1 MATPT
6 NLPASAT
13 AGQVLTAQYVNDL
26 RGAFRVL
33 QVVQGSHAT
42 GVANNT
48 NVLAD
53 TGLTAT
59 ITPQATSS
67 KILVLVNQ
75 QGTRK
80 NSGNAG
86 SFVVLELQ
94 RGGTKIFGVNGHMWT
109 NSSLTMQG
117 HWDCVYLD
125 SPNTTS
131 ATTYKTQ
138 FCNGVNAAGVDV
150 QASIGAGFQNSTI
163 TLIEISA

>member
-33 QVVQGSHAT
+33 QVVQGSTAT
-42 GVANNT
+42 LATNNT
-48 NVLAD
+48 STLVD
-53 TGLTAT
+53 TGLSAT
-59 ITPQATSS
+59 ITPQATSN
-67 KILVLVNQ
+67 KILVLVAH
-75 QGTRK
+75 
-80 NSGNAG
+80 NSNSKDNSNSQNGLNLALIRGATNIKTLTNALG
-86 SFVVLELQ
+86 F
-94 RGGTKIFGVNGHMWT
+94 T
-109 NSSLTMQG
+109 NSSLE
-117 HWDCVYLD
+117 VIFPAFAVVLD

-138 FCNGVNAAGVDV
+138 YSNFFNTAGVTV
-150 QASIGAGFQNSTI
+150 QKQSIESTI